1 MRNFIVAKL
10 QCARCGEPLE
20 IKFPNEVSEDT
31 RNHSSYVNDCI
42 TGAAKFDA
50 SIFVEPCRYCQ
61 DKLEKPARMILD
73 GLIKLQA
80 EGGAK

>member
-20 IKFPNEVSEDT
+20 IKFPSEVSEDT
-31 RNHSSYVNDCI
+31 KHHSSFVNDGI

-50 SIFVEPCRYCQ
+50 SIFVEPCRHCQ
-61 DKLEKPARMILD
+61 DKLEKPARMILE
-73 GLIKLQA
+73 GINKLQA

>member
-20 IKFPNEVSEDT
+20 IKFHSEVSEDAK
-31 RNHSSYVNDCI
+31 NHSSYVNDGI
-42 TGAAKFDA
+42 TGAAKFNA

-61 DKLEKPARMILD
+61 DKLEKPARMILE
-73 GLIKLQA
+73 GINKLQA